1 MDEGRK
7 HSLVTESST
16 LRVVAEC
23 ISSFYIF
30 SAVKLLFNIS
40 HFLFIIW
47 SMKSFHHYAW
57 PWDWEYENMRISRR
71 LSVRRVETV
80 GAADY
85 RFRVYPPCAPLLK
98 GDSAQKYISA
108 GSGSSF
114 SKFNNIYAAKPIHH
128 TLCHCTHFS
137 PQKGGPL
144 SMSGGLLIK
153 LEGNRYPPKSCFI
166 CDRT

>member
-1 MDEGRK
+1 
-7 HSLVTESST
+7 
-16 LRVVAEC
+16 
-23 ISSFYIF
+23 
-30 SAVKLLFNIS
+30 
-40 HFLFIIW
+40 
-47 SMKSFHHYAW
+47 MKSFHYYAW

-137 PQKGGPL
+137 PKKSGPL
-144 SMSGGLLIK
+144 SQHLLFELRMYYCCNLCLWLAELAHWVPVDQSQAEVAAKVDTK
-153 LEGNRYPPKSCFI
+153 LKHKILWKVRKGKETKRKEM
-166 CDRT
+166 